1 MRNIDV
7 KSVHCDGEDC
17 TISME
22 AEVQD
27 SLFLF
32 YDVYSPNKVQ
42 DQCFFL
48 DRLNKIVNNLVI
60 NKDQRINLTGDV
72 NVTYDSDLDCS
83 QAAKHQRKI
92 LLSMYSTRVM
102 PILRFSR
109 HLVSAKSRI
118 KVFYMEAK
126 RVLSLREGL

>member
-7 KSVHCDGEDC
+7 KSVNCDGEDC

-32 YDVYSPNKVQ
+32 HDVYAPNKVQ

-126 RVLSLREGL
+126 KVLPLREGL

>member
-1 MRNIDV
+1 
-7 KSVHCDGEDC
+7 
-17 TISME
+17 ME

-32 YDVYSPNKVQ
+32 HDVYAPNKVQ
-42 DQCFFL
+42 DQCFFAF
-48 DRLNKIVNNLVI
+48 DRLNKIVNNLLI
-60 NKDQRINLTGDV
+60 NKDQRINHTGDL
-72 NVTYDSDLDCS
+72 NVTYNSDLDCS
-83 QAAKHQRKI
+83 QAAKYQRKI

-109 HLVSAKSRI
+109 HLVSAKYRI

-126 RVLSLREGL
+126 KVLSLREGL

>member
-1 MRNIDV
+1 
-7 KSVHCDGEDC
+7 
-17 TISME
+17 ME

-32 YDVYSPNKVQ
+32 HDVYAPNKVQ

-48 DRLNKIVNNLVI
+48 DRLNKIVNNLLI
-60 NKDQRINLTGDV
+60 NKDQRINHTGDL
-72 NVTYDSDLDCS
+72 NATYDSDLDCS
-83 QAAKHQRKI
+83 QAAKYQRKI

-102 PILRFSR
+102 QILRFSR

-126 RVLSLREGL
+126 KVLSLREGL